1 MNDNEIKKERDND
14 DSHSHSHSHSL
25 KYHLLELIK
34 QINSNDKFVVRE
46 MTAITLNDIFENYE
60 AGNDSL
66 SLLYRLIFHTS
77 KHNPEMA
84 CYMLCGFIQ
93 FGQTQQ
99 GYDYK
104 PMLDHFVMKA
114 FDGLKQQMGWSI
126 IKPCI
131 LSLDNSFGNIYNEPL
146 FDYIVYQVV
155 GQMRYDINVF
165 PYYISDICHYL
176 PREKSFIWGWFAR
189 NIAVSYYSQHGM
201 NKNNISSKQLRK
213 YLMYYR
219 KTITNLR
226 SIVPPVEQYIEND
239 IMLEQDWDEILNTLN
254 DIEYQWAGDIIEPYL
269 PSSKIIYR
277 IPCDTEM
284 NDTEMND
291 TEMNDTEM
299 NDTEEILTD
308 NLGQEVIM
316 IVDDE
321 LIPVPVSEALM
332 PMPIEAPEPMPIE
345 APAPTPMPAP
355 VEAPMPMPM
364 PAPVEAPMPMPMP
377 APVEAP
383 MPMPM
388 PMPAPAP
395 EKKTESSTW
404 ASWIGWSS

>member
-14 DSHSHSHSHSL
+14 DSQSHSHSL

-46 MTAITLNDIFENYE
+46 MTTITLNYIFENYE

-131 LSLDNSFGNIYNEPL
+131 LSLDKSFDNIYNEPL

-155 GQMRYDINVF
+155 CQMRYDINVF
-165 PYYISDICHYL
+165 PYYISDVCHYL

-226 SIVPPVEQYIEND
+226 SIVPLVEQYIEND

-269 PSSKIIYR
+269 PTSKIIYR

-299 NDTEEILTD
+299 NVVEEFLTD
-308 NLGQEVIM
+308 NLGQEVMM

-321 LIPVPVSEALM
+321 LIPVPVSEVPV
-332 PMPIEAPEPMPIE
+332 PMPIEAPVPMPAPTPMPIE
-345 APAPTPMPAP
+345 APAPAPAPAPVEAPTPAPVEAP
-355 VEAPMPMPM
+355 VEAPMP
-364 PAPVEAPMPMPMP
+364 APTPTPTPT
-377 APVEAP
+377 
-383 MPMPM
+383 
-388 PMPAPAP
+388 PAP

>member
-14 DSHSHSHSHSL
+14 DSQSHSHSL

-46 MTAITLNDIFENYE
+46 MTTITLNYIFENYE

-131 LSLDNSFGNIYNEPL
+131 LSLDKSFDNIYNEPL

-155 GQMRYDINVF
+155 CQMRYDINVF
-165 PYYISDICHYL
+165 PYYISDVCHYL
-176 PREKSFIWGWFAR
+176 PREKSFIWGWFSR

-226 SIVPPVEQYIEND
+226 SIVPLVEQYIEND
-239 IMLEQDWDEILNTLN
+239 IMLEQDWGEIINTLN

-269 PSSKIIYR
+269 PTSKIIYR

-284 NDTEMND
+284 NDTEMNVV
-291 TEMNDTEM
+291 
-299 NDTEEILTD
+299 EEFLTD
-308 NLGQEVIM
+308 NLGQEVMM

-321 LIPVPVSEALM
+321 LIPVPVSEVPV
-332 PMPIEAPEPMPIE
+332 PMPIEAPVPMPAPTPMPIE
-345 APAPTPMPAP
+345 APAPAPAPAPVEAPTPAPVEAP
-355 VEAPMPMPM
+355 VEAPMP
-364 PAPVEAPMPMPMP
+364 APTPTPTPT
-377 APVEAP
+377 
-383 MPMPM
+383 
-388 PMPAPAP
+388 PAP

>member
-1 MNDNEIKKERDND
+1 MNDKEIKKERDND
-14 DSHSHSHSHSL
+14 DSL
-25 KYHLLELIK
+25 KYHFFELIN

-46 MTAITLNDIFENYE
+46 MTAIILNDIFENYE
-60 AGNDSL
+60 AGDGSL
-66 SLLYRLIFHTS
+66 SLLYKLIFHTS

-99 GYDYK
+99 GYNYK

-131 LSLDNSFGNIYNEPL
+131 LSLDKSFDNIYNEPL

-189 NIAVSYYSQHGM
+189 NIAVSYYSQHGI

-226 SIVPPVEQYIEND
+226 KIVPCVERKIESD
-239 IMLEQDWDEILNTLN
+239 TFLQQDWNEIINILNT
-254 DIEYQWAGDIIEPYL
+254 IEYQWAGDIIEPYL
-269 PSSKIIYR
+269 PTSKIIYK
-277 IPCDTEM
+277 IPYD
-284 NDTEMND
+284 NDNND
-291 TEMNDTEM
+291 NNDN
-299 NDTEEILTD
+299 NDDNNDNNDNDVEEILTD
-308 NLGQEVIM
+308 NLGQEIINECNYSSKNNEEVMM

-321 LIPVPVSEALM
+321 LIPVAVSEA
-332 PMPIEAPEPMPIE
+332 PTPT
-345 APAPTPMPAP
+345 PTPMPAP
-355 VEAPMPMPM
+355 VEAPMPAPVEAPM
-364 PAPVEAPMPMPMP
+364 PAPVEAPMP

-383 MPMPM
+383 TPTPT
-388 PMPAPAP
+388 PTPTPVAAPAP
-395 EKKTESSTW
+395 EKKTESSSW

>member
-14 DSHSHSHSHSL
+14 DSHSHSHSI

-66 SLLYRLIFHTS
+66 SLLYKLIFHTS

-99 GYDYK
+99 GHDYK

-131 LSLDNSFGNIYNEPL
+131 LSLDKSFDNIYNEPL

-176 PREKSFIWGWFAR
+176 PREKSFIWGWFSR

-226 SIVPPVEQYIEND
+226 RIVPRVERNIEND

-269 PSSKIIYR
+269 PTSKIIYR

-291 TEMNDTEM
+291 TEMNVV
-299 NDTEEILTD
+299 EEILTD
-308 NLGQEVIM
+308 NLGQEVMM

-321 LIPVPVSEALM
+321 LIPVPVSEVPV
-332 PMPIEAPEPMPIE
+332 PMPVPMPIE
-345 APAPTPMPAP
+345 APAPVEVPVPMPMPIEAPMPAPVEVPVPMPAP
-355 VEAPMPMPM
+355 VEA
-364 PAPVEAPMPMPMP
+364 
-377 APVEAP
+377 
-383 MPMPM
+383 

>member
-14 DSHSHSHSHSL
+14 DSQSHSHSL

-46 MTAITLNDIFENYE
+46 MTTITLNYIFENYE

-131 LSLDNSFGNIYNEPL
+131 LSLDKSFDNIYNEPL

-155 GQMRYDINVF
+155 CQMRYDINVF
-165 PYYISDICHYL
+165 PYYISDVCHYL

-226 SIVPPVEQYIEND
+226 SIVPLVEQYIEND
-239 IMLEQDWDEILNTLN
+239 IMLEQDWGEIINTLN

-269 PSSKIIYR
+269 PTSKIIYR

-299 NDTEEILTD
+299 NVVEEFLTD
-308 NLGQEVIM
+308 NLGQEVMM

-321 LIPVPVSEALM
+321 LIPVPVSEVPV
-332 PMPIEAPEPMPIE
+332 PMPIEAPVPMPAPTPMPIE
-345 APAPTPMPAP
+345 APAPAPAPAPVEAPTPAPVEAP
-355 VEAPMPMPM
+355 VEAPMP
-364 PAPVEAPMPMPMP
+364 APTPTPTPT
-377 APVEAP
+377 
-383 MPMPM
+383 
-388 PMPAPAP
+388 PAP

>member
-14 DSHSHSHSHSL
+14 DSHSHSHSL

-77 KHNPEMA
+77 KHNQEMA

-131 LSLDNSFGNIYNEPL
+131 LSLDKSFGNIYNEPL

-239 IMLEQDWDEILNTLN
+239 IILEQDWDEIINTLN

-269 PSSKIIYR
+269 PTSKIIYR
-277 IPCDTEM
+277 IPCEIK
-284 NDTEMND
+284 
-291 TEMNDTEM
+291 MNDTEM

-308 NLGQEVIM
+308 NLGQEVMM

-321 LIPVPVSEALM
+321 LIPVPVSEV
-332 PMPIEAPEPMPIE
+332 
-345 APAPTPMPAP
+345 PAPTPAPVEAPVPVPMPAPTPAP
-355 VEAPMPMPM
+355 VEAPMPMPIEAPAPM
-364 PAPVEAPMPMPMP
+364 PAPAPVEAPTPT
-377 APVEAP
+377 
-383 MPMPM
+383 
-388 PMPAPAP
+388 P

>member
-14 DSHSHSHSHSL
+14 DFHSHSL

-46 MTAITLNDIFENYE
+46 MTTITLNYIFENYE

-131 LSLDNSFGNIYNEPL
+131 LSLDNSFDNIYNEPL

-155 GQMRYDINVF
+155 CQMRYDINVF
-165 PYYISDICHYL
+165 PYYISDVCHYL

-226 SIVPPVEQYIEND
+226 SIVPLVEQYIEND

-269 PSSKIIYR
+269 PTSKIIYR

-284 NDTEMND
+284 NVV
-291 TEMNDTEM
+291 
-299 NDTEEILTD
+299 EEFLTD
-308 NLGQEVIM
+308 NLGQEVMM

-321 LIPVPVSEALM
+321 LIPVPVSEVPVPM
-332 PMPIEAPEPMPIE
+332 PMPIEAPEPAPVE
-345 APAPTPMPAP
+345 APMPAP
-355 VEAPMPMPM
+355 VEAPEPAPVEAPEPAPVEAPMPM
-364 PAPVEAPMPMPMP
+364 PAPVEAPMPMPAP
-377 APVEAP
+377 A
-383 MPMPM
+383 
-388 PMPAPAP
+388 PAPAP
-395 EKKTESSTW
+395 EKKNRK
-404 ASWIGWSS
+404 

>member
-14 DSHSHSHSHSL
+14 DFHSHSHSL

-46 MTAITLNDIFENYE
+46 MTTITLNYIFENYE

-131 LSLDNSFGNIYNEPL
+131 LSLDNSFDNIYNEPL

-155 GQMRYDINVF
+155 CQMRYDINVF
-165 PYYISDICHYL
+165 PYYISDVCHYL

-226 SIVPPVEQYIEND
+226 SIVPLVEQYIEND

-269 PSSKIIYR
+269 PTSKIIYR

-284 NDTEMND
+284 NVV
-291 TEMNDTEM
+291 
-299 NDTEEILTD
+299 EEFLTD
-308 NLGQEVIM
+308 NLGQEVMM

-321 LIPVPVSEALM
+321 LIPVPVSEA
-332 PMPIEAPEPMPIE
+332 PEPAPVEAPEPAPVE
-345 APAPTPMPAP
+345 APEPAPVEAPEPAP
-355 VEAPMPMPM
+355 VEAPMPMPA
-364 PAPVEAPMPMPMP
+364 PAPA
-377 APVEAP
+377 
-383 MPMPM
+383 
-388 PMPAPAP
+388 PAPAP